1 MLRRNEYGHGNLY
14 GNMIILAIYGILK
27 LREEKTNNSI
37 EKNTEKNEQRLIS
50 GIFKEFQ
57 WKILKTIQQKQN

>member
-37 EKNTEKNEQRLIS
+37 EKNTEKKMNK
-50 GIFKEFQ
+50 G
-57 WKILKTIQQKQN
+57 